1 MKAPETKP
9 TVKLIGEDGNA
20 FYILGKVKSTLKQAG
35 ADKKYI
41 DKYLEEAKA
50 GDYNN
55 LLITTMKYVE
65 IK

>member
-9 TVKLIGEDGNA
+9 TIKLIGEDGNA
-20 FYILGKVKSTLKQAG
+20 FYILGKIKSTLKQAG
-35 ADKKYI
+35 ADKEYI